1 MKSQLGCIGSGL
13 TAPCIQHRFSRGT
26 FLLPPTIGS
35 YPISSCIPA
44 SEVGTD
50 LGKGR
55 VKCPALCTPINTAC
69 VCVRLGLLLEG
80 QAMAGERFLQVNK
93 SMVCLSRLRGAGQ
106 GRILHGNES
115 PVCGPLAEGLLCCL
129 QSAALPVQTPSAGE
143 SADAA
148 CSV

>member
-1 MKSQLGCIGSGL
+1 MV
-13 TAPCIQHRFSRGT
+13 HFY
-26 FLLPPTIGS
+26 FLPPLA
-35 YPISSCIPA
+35 ISLSFPA
-44 SEVGTD
+44 SQQTSWEAG

-55 VKCPALCTPINTAC
+55 VKCLALGAQINTAC
-69 VCVRLGLLLEG
+69 VFVRLGLSLEG
-80 QAMAGERFLQVNK
+80 QAMTGEHFLQVNK
-93 SMVCLSRLRGAGQ
+93 SVVCPSSLRGAGQ